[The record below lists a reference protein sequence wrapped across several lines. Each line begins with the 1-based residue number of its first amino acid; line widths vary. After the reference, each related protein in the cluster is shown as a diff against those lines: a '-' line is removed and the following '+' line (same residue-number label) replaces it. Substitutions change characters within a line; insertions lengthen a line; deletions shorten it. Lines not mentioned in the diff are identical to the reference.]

1 MMLSRIAN
9 QRSASHL
16 YIFFQ
21 TSNVGQTVRQLIAA
35 KATSGY
41 NGASFLNVS
50 NSSNIF
56 SVAKKMFVYL
66 AMRFMDTEDQTIGN
80 LVPACKVTNFFWTRQ
95 ENISANHRLVK

>member
-1 MMLSRIAN
+1 MSEARLTCT
-9 QRSASHL
+9 
-16 YIFFQ
+16 F
-21 TSNVGQTVRQLIAA
+21 SNEKLGQAVRQSIATE
-35 KATSGY
+35 ATSGY
-41 NGASFLNVS
+41 NGASFLNVL

-80 LVPACKVTNFFWTRQ
+80 LVPACKVTHFFWTRQ

>member
-1 MMLSRIAN
+1 MNEARLTCTFSFKRA
-9 QRSASHL
+9 
-16 YIFFQ
+16 Y
-21 TSNVGQTVRQLIAA
+21 VGQSSQTVETAE
-35 KATSGY
+35 ATSGY

-80 LVPACKVTNFFWTRQ
+80 LVSACMVTNFFWTRH
-95 ENISANHRLVK
+95 ENLSVNHRLVK

>member
-1 MMLSRIAN
+1 MSEARLTCT
-9 QRSASHL
+9 
-16 YIFFQ
+16 F
-21 TSNVGQTVRQLIAA
+21 SNEQCRAVRQSIATE
-35 KATSGY
+35 ATSGY
-41 NGASFLNVS
+41 SGASFLNVL

-80 LVPACKVTNFFWTRQ
+80 LVSACMVTNFFWTRQ